1 MPADPPNAIHKAGI
15 VIPAYNSQETLA
27 TVVDAVFS
35 VVPCA
40 FPETEVVVVNDGS
53 TDDTDAVARGCAAR
67 YPGQVTYVALAR
79 NFGEHNAVMCGLR
92 HSTADAVAIID
103 DDMQNPPE
111 EALRLL
117 KELEANGHDVVY
129 GCYET
134 KHHAHWRNWGSRFNG
149 WAAEKFLGKP
159 AELYLSSFKA
169 LNRFL
174 IHQIVRYEGPYPYV
188 DGLILQ
194 TTRRIGTLTVA
205 HRARAEGRSNYSPRR
220 LVRLWLNMLTT
231 FSVMPLRAASLL
243 GILTSATA
251 LLMALFFAL
260 ERILA
265 PEMSR
270 TLPPGWASTIVSIT
284 LFAGAQ
290 LLVLGV
296 LGEYLGRIY
305 MALNRQPQSV
315 VREVL
320 RVNTEGDR
328 DG

>member
-1 MPADPPNAIHKAGI
+1 MSAPASTAIHKAGI
-15 VIPAYNSQETLA
+15 VIPAFNSQETLA
-27 TVVDAVFS
+27 TVVDAVFA

-40 FPETEVVVVNDGS
+40 FAATEVVIVNDGS
-53 TDDTDAVARGCAAR
+53 ADDTDAVARDCAAR
-67 YPGQVTYVALAR
+67 YPGQVIYVALAR
-79 NFGEHNAVMCGLR
+79 NFGEHNAVLCGLR

-111 EALRLL
+111 EAVRLL
-117 KELEANGHDVVY
+117 AELAQGHDVVY
-129 GCYET
+129 SRYEA
-134 KHHAHWRNWGSRFNG
+134 KQHARWRNWGSCFNG

-159 AELYLSSFKA
+159 EGLYLSSFKA

-174 IHQIVRYEGPYPYV
+174 IDQIVRYEGPYPYI

-194 TTRRIGTLTVA
+194 TTRRIGTLAVA
-205 HRARAEGRSNYSPRR
+205 HRPRTEGRSNYSPRR

-251 LLMALFFAL
+251 LFMALFFAL
-260 ERILA
+260 ERLLA

-290 LLVLGV
+290 LLVLGI

-305 MALNRQPQSV
+305 MALNRQPQSIVRDV
-315 VREVL
+315 VREEV
-320 RVNTEGDR
+320 
-328 DG
+328 